1 MIRSDVNDNKH
12 ESDQYSRTKDVILT
26 QAVQSRAQHE
36 CYSFKIDFTDD
47 QQLFRE
53 TSAHHLC
60 VTLACGLVS
69 LGLRL

>member
-26 QAVQSRAQHE
+26 QAVQRAQHE

-47 QQLFRE
+47 QQLSRD
-53 TSAHHLC
+53 TSAHHRC
-60 VTLACGLVS
+60 VILACGLVS
-69 LGLRL
+69 HELRL

>member
-26 QAVQSRAQHE
+26 QAVQRAQHE

-47 QQLFRE
+47 QQLSRD
-53 TSAHHLC
+53 TSAHHRC
-60 VTLACGLVS
+60 VILACGQVS